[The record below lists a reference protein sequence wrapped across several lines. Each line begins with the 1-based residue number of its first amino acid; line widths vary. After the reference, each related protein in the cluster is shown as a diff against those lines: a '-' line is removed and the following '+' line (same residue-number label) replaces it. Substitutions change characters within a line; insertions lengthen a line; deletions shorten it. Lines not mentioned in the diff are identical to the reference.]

1 MVGKSFINAPS
12 KVLSQGTEEI
22 NRTTLK
28 THDLELLQAIAAS
41 TDVLPMALKYSEKKK
56 VERRKWL
63 FKLRMQ
69 QRLEN
74 NPQIPLSHLPKSCIL
89 SNLKTIL
96 YDTANMGMYCK
107 HPGLKVTS
115 FTEGTWSHPSP
126 MTPGKWFRAQHVEVR
141 EFTAHTHTHSWFTIV
156 EIEKEIGRW
165 KNTKS

>member
-28 THDLELLQAIAAS
+28 THDLELLQAIAAN
-41 TDVLPMALKYSEKKK
+41 TDVLPMTLKYSEKKK

-63 FKLRMQ
+63 FKLTMQ

-74 NPQIPLSHLPKSCIL
+74 NPQIPLSHLPKSCIP

-96 YDTANMGMYCK
+96 YNTADMGMYCK

-141 EFTAHTHTHSWFTIV
+141 EFTAHTHTH
-156 EIEKEIGRW
+156 RADLLL
-165 KNTKS
+165 